1 MKKYIQQK
9 LIGLKQQCVKQ
20 KPGGFMCKN
29 IRVGLLSFIVAVALP
44 FCGLSNASVYAEE
57 EISYVYDNDGR
68 VVSATY
74 PDGTVVTYHYDSNGN
89 LIETET
95 AAGSRYNSEESREVS
110 TEDDALVDVESP
122 ASPSP
127 TSVDVTGNDPVK
139 KQTTSVSVDSTESE
153 SDHQEVGEKTV
164 ADESTTEEQD
174 DADKEDHKGI
184 GKWIA
189 LVALGGTAVVAAA
202 GVSIAV
208 VGNKKVHR

>member
-1 MKKYIQQK
+1 
-9 LIGLKQQCVKQ
+9 
-20 KPGGFMCKN
+20 MCKN

-44 FCGLSNASVYAEE
+44 FCGLSNASVYADE

-68 VVSATY
+68 VVSTTY
-74 PDGTVVTYHYDSNGN
+74 PDGTVVIYHYDSNGN

-110 TEDDALVDVESP
+110 TEDNVLVDVESP

-127 TSVDVTGNDPVK
+127 TSVDVIGDDPGK
-139 KQTTSVSVDSTESE
+139 KQTTSVSEDSAESE

-164 ADESTTEEQD
+164 ADGATTEEQD
-174 DADKEDHKGI
+174 DIDEESHKGI

-189 LVALGGTAVVAAA
+189 LAALGGTAVVAVA
-202 GVSIAV
+202 GVSVAAIRT
-208 VGNKKVHR
+208 KTHKC